1 MAAGQCHS
9 VVLSTMQRL
18 VRWKSVSRSNRKASG
33 QWSDDLATD
42 DSKTEPSKVIWV
54 NSTYLGGIL
63 AGSNPAVYQSAQNLH
78 SAIYSGYPTKRWA
91 G

>member
-1 MAAGQCHS
+1 MAAGRCHS

-18 VRWKSVSRSNRKASG
+18 VRWFNRKASG
-33 QWSDDLATD
+33 QWSDDWAND
-42 DSKTEPSKVIWV
+42 GSKTEPSKVIWV
-54 NSTYLGGIL
+54 NSTYLGGSL